1 MLFGR
6 KNASKEKR
14 IAAFVDY
21 EHWYIALEN
30 LHSQKPNIAAWF
42 EDLSKH
48 GKIIDVTFFGDFSQP
63 GLRDELG
70 RIRAYSNKIIET
82 RNPSPKFQKDYT
94 DFIMLDNIYQ
104 RALASNDI
112 DVYVIFSGD
121 GHFSSVT
128 SFLKNFYNKEVG
140 VYGVTGALSS
150 LLRDTSDWCT
160 EVPGEASKRTH
171 VTDAVLAAL
180 KQAQKKRRAIITFN
194 ATVAYVAEGTQIDK
208 NEIKSALQWFIENGY
223 IYQKEILVNKK
234 DQVRVLRVNWKKLI
248 EAGLWDA

>member
-1 MLFGR
+1 MFG
-6 KNASKEKR
+6 KNMRREKR

-30 LHSQKPNIAAWF
+30 IHSQKPNIAAWF
-42 EDLSKH
+42 DDLSKH
-48 GKIIDVTFFGDFSQP
+48 GKIIDVTFFGDFSHP
-63 GLRDELG
+63 GLCDEIG

-82 RNPSPKFQKDYT
+82 RNPSPKFKKDYT

-140 VYGVTGALSS
+140 VYGVTGAISS
-150 LLRDTSDWCT
+150 LLKSTSDWCT
-160 EVPGEASKRTH
+160 EIPGENTKRTQA
-171 VTDAVLAAL
+171 TDAILTAL
-180 KQAQKKRRAIITFN
+180 KQAQKKKRAIITFN
-194 ATVAYVAEGTQIDK
+194 ATVSYVSEGNKLDKAEVK
-208 NEIKSALQWFIENGY
+208 LALQSLIEDGY
-223 IYQKEILVNKK
+223 IYQREILVNKK
-234 DQVRVLRVNWKKLI
+234 DQVRVLRVNWKKL
-248 EAGLWDA
+248 AANGLWKL